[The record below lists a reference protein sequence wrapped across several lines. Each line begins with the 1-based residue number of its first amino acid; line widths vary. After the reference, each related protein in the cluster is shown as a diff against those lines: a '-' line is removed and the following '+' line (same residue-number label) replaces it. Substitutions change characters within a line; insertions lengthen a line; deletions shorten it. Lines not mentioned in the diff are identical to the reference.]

1 MHKRLV
7 QIVIGCV
14 LLGALL
20 TVLQIWTQII
30 SWDSFFKIGGTLAV
44 VILAIGFVIAA
55 KSDFSEH
62 KKLKDENYLD

>member
-1 MHKRLV
+1 MHKKLV

-14 LLGALL
+14 IAGAVL
-20 TVLQIWTQII
+20 TVLQIWTQFIA
-30 SWDSFFKIGGTLAV
+30 WDAFLKIGGTLAV
-44 VILAIGFVIAA
+44 VILAIGFVIVA